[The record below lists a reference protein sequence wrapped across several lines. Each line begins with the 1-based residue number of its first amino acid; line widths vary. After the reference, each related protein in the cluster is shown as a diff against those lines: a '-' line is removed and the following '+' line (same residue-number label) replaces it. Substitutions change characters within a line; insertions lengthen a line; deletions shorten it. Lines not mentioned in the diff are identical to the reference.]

1 MPDRSGRSGRS
12 GWGRPRIP
20 GYCAGHDGRVAFST
34 RRGSLSGFPTC
45 VAGEPLCGRR
55 RPTYRRDMAEQHIQD
70 APETAAPSA
79 ARYPITDADVRF
91 YREHGYLLV
100 KGILDAGE
108 AAAMRQECHDL
119 LGRLNDTED
128 PTWGSAREAAAGT
141 GTHTGAT
148 RLRHCH
154 DTQFHS
160 AAFARLLVDRRF
172 TDTAAAL
179 NGSPNVQ
186 LHHTKMFVK
195 PPENGSPFPMHQDHP
210 FFPHAKDSVAAAIFH
225 FSDASEEQG
234 CVRVVPGSH
243 REGPLE
249 HIEDGSWHLSPDRWP
264 LADAVPCP
272 AEAGDVLFFTYL
284 TVHGSGLNTSDQERV
299 TWLVQYRDPEDR
311 PTTDEH
317 QWSLGQGMILRG
329 VDPTGRRP

>member
-1 MPDRSGRSGRS
+1 MEWCGLMWSRCLRADLTALSRGR
-12 GWGRPRIP
+12 
-20 GYCAGHDGRVAFST
+20 
-34 RRGSLSGFPTC
+34 SLSGFPTS
-45 VAGEPLCGRR
+45 VTVGPLCKRQS
-55 RPTYRRDMAEQHIQD
+55 PAYLRDMAEQHMQTVT
-70 APETAAPSA
+70 ETAAPA
-79 ARYPITDADVRF
+79 VARYPITDADVRF
-91 YREHGYLLV
+91 YRENGYLLV
-100 KGILDAGE
+100 KGLLDGDE
-108 AAAMRQECHDL
+108 AAAMREECHGL
-119 LGRLNDTED
+119 LGRLNETDD
-128 PTWGSAREAAAGT
+128 PTWGSAREAAGAA
-141 GTHTGAT
+141 AT

-179 NGSPNVQ
+179 NGSPNLQ

-210 FFPHAKDSVAAAIFH
+210 FFPHAKDTVAAAIFH
-225 FSDASEEQG
+225 FTDAEQERG

-243 REGPLE
+243 HNGPLE
-249 HIEDGSWHLSPDRWP
+249 HIEGGSWHLAPDQWR
-264 LADAVPCP
+264 LDDAVPCP

-311 PTTDEH
+311 PTTDDH

-329 VDPTGRRP
+329 VDPTARRP